1 MERQTKMYWV
11 TQEYELNQR
20 WPTNEDQAGYALMK
34 PHICQIV
41 KLMTYNKIPL
51 QLFNIMK
58 HDK

>member
-1 MERQTKMYWV
+1 MYWV